1 MKFLEFPTQRC
12 KTQET
17 NTEFLKHEQKTW
29 KCGSTKNN
37 SKICDF
43 LLRGQEVLGG
53 PFQGVLA
60 RSYNYLK
67 VDTMKERSSHHFLP
81 TIKCVFFYTPNP

>member
-1 MKFLEFPTQRC
+1 M
-12 KTQET
+12 
-17 NTEFLKHEQKTW
+17 
-29 KCGSTKNN
+29 KNN

-60 RSYNYLK
+60 RSCNYLK

-81 TIKCVFFYTPNP
+81 TICEKNHKVCVPLHTQTIIQA